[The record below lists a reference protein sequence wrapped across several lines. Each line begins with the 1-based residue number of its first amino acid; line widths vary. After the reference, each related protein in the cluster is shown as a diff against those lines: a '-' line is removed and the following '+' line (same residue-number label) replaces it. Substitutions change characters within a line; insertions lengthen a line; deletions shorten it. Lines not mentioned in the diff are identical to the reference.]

1 MGFLDNVKAAAKDLT
16 DSVDQQLTSTNAGRD
31 AERHYRDLG
40 MLAYLKETGRSV
52 EPADWDR
59 VLGALK
65 EYEAQGAL
73 EAFVLHTTPHPPP
86 TATPPTS
93 GAQPPT
99 PPPASPP
106 PAPPPEP
113 PSGS

>member
-16 DSVDQQLTSTNAGRD
+16 DSVDQQLTSTTAGRD

-40 MLAYLKETGRSV
+40 MMAYLKQTGRHV
-52 EPADWDR
+52 EVADWER

-73 EAFVLHTTPHPPP
+73 GAFVLHTTPHPPP
-86 TATPPTS
+86 A
-93 GAQPPT
+93 A
-99 PPPASPP
+99 PP
-106 PAPPPEP
+106 PAPPPNP
-113 PSGS
+113 PTHPPVM

>member
-40 MLAYLKETGRSV
+40 MMAYLKETGRTV
-52 EPADWDR
+52 EAADWER

-65 EYEAQGAL
+65 AYEAQGAMGT
-73 EAFVLHTTPHPPP
+73 FVLHTTPHPPP
-86 TATPPTS
+86 A
-93 GAQPPT
+93 A
-99 PPPASPP
+99 PP
-106 PAPPPEP
+106 PAPPPNP
-113 PSGS
+113 PTHPPVM